1 MFIGEHNIL
10 QHSYYDQHFCF
21 CYQL

>member
-1 MFIGEHNIL
+1 MFVGEPNIL
-10 QHSYYDQHFCF
+10 QYSYYDQHFCF